1 MNSMHSSLVLIV
13 AVFVSFGVFA
23 QTPAKIKIK
32 LDGSREGKVYF
43 ELLSDNKISFDS
55 LLLTNGYG
63 EKEFAI
69 GKPTSVKLFDH
80 YSYNM
85 VVDFQ
90 TKKGK
95 KGAKFTTLPRRTG
108 VSVKDEQ
115 HNLLRK
121 ALLDMKFGLQED
133 FAGLIVRPGE
143 ELNFTAKA
151 GKLSV
156 ASISGKTDLQN
167 YSQLEQQLAPIKDKL
182 NEIEAD
188 IVFFADSVN
197 TNVYR
202 RFDDQITENKS
213 KLHELV
219 FDFIQKNPASVYA
232 PKVAL
237 SYLALE
243 QQYMQ
248 QLPKII
254 ADSVLSQPMFTSLKR
269 IIYMFKK
276 INVGMAIPDFT
287 AQDIN
292 GKPFKFSDTKG
303 KLVLL
308 DFWAS
313 WCTPCRAENPYM
325 CYIYERYKSKGLEI
339 VAFSVDD
346 KEDAWKKAVEQDA
359 LTWPQVSDLKGMRE
373 GVAHDFEI
381 SGVPTN
387 FLVKD
392 GKVIGVFLR
401 RQALNAMLQKYL
413 GE

>member
-1 MNSMHSSLVLIV
+1 
-13 AVFVSFGVFA
+13 
-23 QTPAKIKIK
+23 
-32 LDGSREGKVYF
+32 
-43 ELLSDNKISFDS
+43 
-55 LLLTNGYG
+55 
-63 EKEFAI
+63 
-69 GKPTSVKLFDH
+69 
-80 YSYNM
+80 
-85 VVDFQ
+85 
-90 TKKGK
+90 
-95 KGAKFTTLPRRTG
+95 
-108 VSVKDEQ
+108 
-115 HNLLRK
+115 
-121 ALLDMKFGLQED
+121 
-133 FAGLIVRPGE
+133 
-143 ELNFTAKA
+143 
-151 GKLSV
+151 
-156 ASISGKTDLQN
+156 
-167 YSQLEQQLAPIKDKL
+167 
-182 NEIEAD
+182 
-188 IVFFADSVN
+188 
-197 TNVYR
+197 
-202 RFDDQITENKS
+202 
-213 KLHELV
+213 
-219 FDFIQKNPASVYA
+219 
-232 PKVAL
+232 
-237 SYLALE
+237 
-243 QQYMQ
+243 
-248 QLPKII
+248 
-254 ADSVLSQPMFTSLKR
+254 
-269 IIYMFKK
+269 MFKK